1 MEQRTKLEPDDD
13 RDSPRIA
20 LAAEI
25 RAYRSS
31 HPDEAG
37 VADRFLDF
45 LTTNV
50 NCLSRSCL
58 SGHVTGS
65 AFIVAPDLDRILFV
79 HHAKLDLWL
88 QPGGHCEPGE
98 TAIEAARREAL
109 EETGVEVEPW
119 PGTGLFDIDIHPIP
133 ARGEVPAH
141 FHYDARYL
149 FVARVGSVTVSEESH
164 AVEWL
169 ALGEAM
175 RRNDVPSIS
184 RPIGKLDGFRES
196 HGKVRTLKEGDA
208 RQ

>member
-1 MEQRTKLEPDDD
+1 MGQRTNLERDDGG
-13 RDSPRIA
+13 DSPRIA
-20 LAAEI
+20 LETEI
-25 RAYRSS
+25 KSYRHS

-45 LTTNV
+45 LETNE

-65 AFIVAPDLDRILFV
+65 AFIVAPDLGRILFV

-109 EETGVEVEPW
+109 EETGVVVEPW

-149 FVARVGSVTVSEESH
+149 FVARVGPVTVSEESH

-175 RRNDVPSIS
+175 RRNPAPSIG
-184 RPIGKLDGFRES
+184 RPIGKLDRFRE
-196 HGKVRTLKEGDA
+196 LKENLCPLGKSDA
-208 RQ
+208 RR